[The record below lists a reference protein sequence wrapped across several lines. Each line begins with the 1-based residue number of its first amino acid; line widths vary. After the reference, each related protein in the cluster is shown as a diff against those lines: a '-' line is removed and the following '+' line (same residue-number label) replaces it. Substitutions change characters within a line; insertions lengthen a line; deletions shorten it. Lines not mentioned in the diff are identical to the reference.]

1 MAVYGRIEE
10 VSETI
15 QSNEIENRLDRNLE
29 SHVEK
34 EEQVAFPFFRL
45 IIGSTIATVF
55 SVVIPL
61 LLDMVSPSQ
70 AQDLYIG
77 WALHQGGQLYSSY
90 YAGQGL
96 LYYLLLYITQGGILF
111 ALVEWLALLGG
122 GYFLFSSTDYLTGQR
137 EQAKQ
142 LLTIFYILVSG
153 LGFGGG
159 YATILALPFLFAG
172 FSLVARY
179 LSNPTHDKGFLRL
192 GIFLA
197 LSFFIE
203 PLTSILFTVVV
214 TIGLFVFNV
223 GHGRFA
229 HGVYQFFAAALGFS
243 LIFYTV
249 GYYVLA
255 SGGFGEALGSL
266 LYPIDSLKIF
276 TNPQLI
282 DHLLFY
288 GLLTVGL
295 GALVLV
301 FLGLFQSKASRLYVI
316 SVPASFVFL
325 FALFLLIFSQEP
337 LHGSRLILILPFL
350 LLLLMTSIRGKHS
363 ARGARRRGREEVPTL
378 WKKFMK
384 GNLYLPIL
392 GVLYLIAIPFVA
404 RFVVLH
410 PVSYGEQH
418 QVVDRIKQ
426 ETSEGDQIYIWDS
439 HVQMY
444 KESQRLAGSMF
455 PSPLLYTNTEENK
468 TSLIN
473 DLKENQPK
481 LIVVNDKLAL
491 WSEVETLLKEN
502 YQQVKTDYSEFKVY
516 KIK

>member
-1 MAVYGRIEE
+1 MGLPV
-10 VSETI
+10 
-15 QSNEIENRLDRNLE
+15 
-29 SHVEK
+29 
-34 EEQVAFPFFRL
+34 
-45 IIGSTIATVF
+45 
-55 SVVIPL
+55 

-122 GYFLFSSTDYLTGQR
+122 GYFLFSATDYLTGQR
-137 EQAKQ
+137 DQAKQ

-179 LSNPTHDKGFLRL
+179 LSNPNNDKGFLSL
-192 GIFLA
+192 GILLA

-203 PLTSILFTVVV
+203 PLTSLLFTAVV

-223 GHGRFA
+223 GHGRFI
-229 HGVYQFFAAALGFS
+229 HGIYQFFTTALGFS
-243 LIFYTV
+243 LLFYPL
-249 GYYVLA
+249 GYYVII
-255 SGGFGEALGSL
+255 SGGFGEALSRF
-266 LYPIDSLKIF
+266 LYPFTSMMAF
-276 TNPQLI
+276 TNPQLAENA
-282 DHLLFY
+282 LFY
-288 GLLTVGL
+288 GLLTFGL
-295 GALVLV
+295 GSFILV

-316 SVPASFVFL
+316 SVPASFVLL
-325 FALFLLIFSQEP
+325 FVLALLLLSREP
-337 LHGSRLILILPFL
+337 LHGSHLILILLFL

-363 ARGARRRGREEVPTL
+363 ARGARCRRREEVPTL
-378 WKKFMK
+378 WKKFMR

-392 GVLYLIAIPFVA
+392 VVFYLIAVPFVA
-404 RFVVLH
+404 RFVLH
-410 PVSYGEQH
+410 PASYSEQH
-418 QVVDRIKQ
+418 QVVDRIRQ

-439 HVQMY
+439 HVQIY
-444 KESQRLAGSMF
+444 KESQRLSGSMF

-481 LIVVNDKLAL
+481 VIVVNDKVAL

>member
-10 VSETI
+10 VSEMI

-45 IIGSTIATVF
+45 IIGSTIATIF
-55 SVVIPL
+55 SVVLPL

-96 LYYLLLYITQGGILF
+96 IYYLLLYITQGGILF
-111 ALVEWLALLGG
+111 ALVEWLAFLGG
-122 GYFLFSSTDYLTGQR
+122 GYFLFSATDYLTGQR
-137 EQAKQ
+137 DQAKQ

-159 YATILALPFLFAG
+159 YAMILALPFLFAG

-179 LSNPTHDKGFLRL
+179 LSNPNHDKGFLRL

-197 LSFFIE
+197 LAFFIE
-203 PLTSILFTVVV
+203 PLTSLLFTVVV

-223 GHGRFA
+223 GHGRFI
-229 HGVYQFFAAALGFS
+229 HGIYQFFATALGFS
-243 LIFYTV
+243 LLFYPL
-249 GYYVLA
+249 GYYVII
-255 SGGFGEALGSL
+255 SGGFGEAQESL
-266 LYPIDSLKIF
+266 LYPITSLQIF
-276 TNPQLI
+276 NNSQLM

-288 GLLTVGL
+288 GLLTFGL

-301 FLGLFQSKASRLYVI
+301 FLGLFQSKESRLYVI

-325 FALFLLIFSQEP
+325 FGLVLLIFSQEP

-350 LLLLMTSIRGKHS
+350 LLLLMTSIRGEHS
-363 ARGARRRGREEVPTL
+363 GRMARRRRREEVPTL
-378 WKKFMK
+378 WKKFMR

-392 GVLYLIAIPFVA
+392 VVVYLITVPFVA
-404 RFVVLH
+404 RFVLH
-410 PVSYGEQH
+410 PASYSEQH

-426 ETSEGDQIYIWDS
+426 ETSEGDRIYIWDS
-439 HVQMY
+439 HVQIY

-455 PSPLLYTNTEENK
+455 SSPLLYTNTEENK

-481 LIVVNDKLAL
+481 MILVNDKVPV
-491 WSEVETLLKEN
+491 WSEVETILKEN
-502 YQQVKTDYSEFKVY
+502 YQQLKTDYSEFKVY

>member
-10 VSETI
+10 VSEMI

-45 IIGSTIATVF
+45 IIGSTIATIF
-55 SVVIPL
+55 SVVLPL

-122 GYFLFSSTDYLTGQR
+122 GDFLFSATDYLTGQR
-137 EQAKQ
+137 DQAKQ
-142 LLTIFYILVSG
+142 LLIIFYILVSG

-159 YATILALPFLFAG
+159 YATILALPFLLAG

-179 LSNPTHDKGFLRL
+179 LSNPNNDKGFLRL
-192 GIFLA
+192 GLLLA

-203 PLTSILFTVVV
+203 PLTSLLFTAVV

-223 GHGRFA
+223 GHGRFI
-229 HGVYQFFAAALGFS
+229 HGIYQFFAAALGFS
-243 LIFYTV
+243 LIFYPV

-266 LYPIDSLKIF
+266 LYPVDSLQIF

-288 GLLTVGL
+288 GLLTFGL
-295 GALVLV
+295 GALVLI

-325 FALFLLIFSQEP
+325 FGLLLLIFSQEP
-337 LHGSRLILILPFL
+337 LHGSHLILILPFL
-350 LLLLMTSIRGKHS
+350 LLLLMTSIRGEHS
-363 ARGARRRGREEVPTL
+363 GRMARRRRREEVPTL
-378 WKKFMK
+378 WKKFMR

-392 GVLYLIAIPFVA
+392 VVVYLIAVPFVA
-404 RFVVLH
+404 RFVLH
-410 PVSYGEQH
+410 PASYSEQH

-426 ETSEGDQIYIWDS
+426 ETSEGDRIYIWDS
-439 HVQMY
+439 HVQIY

-455 PSPLLYTNTEENK
+455 SSPLLYTNTEENK

-481 LIVVNDKLAL
+481 MILVNDKVPV
-491 WSEVETLLKEN
+491 WSEVETILKEN

>member
-1 MAVYGRIEE
+1 MAVYGKIEE
-10 VSETI
+10 VSEMI

-45 IIGSTIATVF
+45 IIGSTIATIF
-55 SVVIPL
+55 SVVLPL

-122 GYFLFSSTDYLTGQR
+122 GYFLFSATDYLTGQR
-137 EQAKQ
+137 DQAKQ
-142 LLTIFYILVSG
+142 LLIIFYILVSG

-159 YATILALPFLFAG
+159 YATILALPFLLAG

-179 LSNPTHDKGFLRL
+179 LSNPNNDKGFLRL
-192 GIFLA
+192 GLLLA

-203 PLTSILFTVVV
+203 PLTSLLFTAVV

-223 GHGRFA
+223 GHGRFI
-229 HGVYQFFAAALGFS
+229 HGIYQFFAAALGFS
-243 LIFYTV
+243 LIFYPV

-266 LYPIDSLKIF
+266 LYPVDSLQIF

-288 GLLTVGL
+288 GLLTFGL
-295 GALVLV
+295 GALVLI

-325 FALFLLIFSQEP
+325 FGLLLLIFSQEP
-337 LHGSRLILILPFL
+337 LHGSHLILILPFL
-350 LLLLMTSIRGKHS
+350 LLLLMTSIRGEHS
-363 ARGARRRGREEVPTL
+363 GRMARRRRREEVPTL
-378 WKKFMK
+378 WKKFMR

-392 GVLYLIAIPFVA
+392 VVVYLIAVPFVA
-404 RFVVLH
+404 RFVLH
-410 PVSYGEQH
+410 PASYSEQH

-426 ETSEGDQIYIWDS
+426 ETSEGDRIYIWDS
-439 HVQMY
+439 HVQIY

-455 PSPLLYTNTEENK
+455 SSPLLYTNTEENK

-481 LIVVNDKLAL
+481 MILVNDKVPL
-491 WSEVETLLKEN
+491 WSEVETILKEN

>member
-10 VSETI
+10 VSEMI

-45 IIGSTIATVF
+45 IIGSTIATIF
-55 SVVIPL
+55 SVVLPL

-77 WALHQGGQLYSSY
+77 WAWHQGGQLYSSY
-90 YAGQGL
+90 YASHGL
-96 LYYLLLYITQGGILF
+96 IYYLLLYITQGGILF

-122 GYFLFSSTDYLTGQR
+122 GYFLFSSTENLTGQR

-172 FSLVARY
+172 FSFIAAY
-179 LSNPTHDKGFLRL
+179 LSNPNHDKGFLRL

-203 PLTSILFTVVV
+203 PLTSLFFIAVV

-223 GHGRFA
+223 GHGRLA

-243 LIFYTV
+243 LIFYPV

-266 LYPIDSLKIF
+266 LYPIDSLQVL
-276 TNPQLI
+276 NPQLM
-282 DHLLFY
+282 DNVVFY
-288 GLLTVGL
+288 GLLTFGL
-295 GALVLV
+295 GALFLV

-316 SVPASFVFL
+316 SVPASFTFL
-325 FALFLLIFSQEP
+325 FVLALLLFSQEP

-363 ARGARRRGREEVPTL
+363 ARGARRRRREDVPTL

-392 GVLYLIAIPFVA
+392 VVVYLIAIPFVA
-404 RFVVLH
+404 RFVLH
-410 PVSYGEQH
+410 PASYREQH
-418 QVVDRIKQ
+418 QVVDRVKQ
-426 ETSEGDQIYIWDS
+426 ETSEEDQIYIWDS

-468 TSLIN
+468 ITLIH

-481 LIVVNDKLAL
+481 MIVVNDKVAL
-491 WSEVETLLKEN
+491 WSEAETLLKEN

>member
-10 VSETI
+10 VSEMI

-34 EEQVAFPFFRL
+34 EERLAFPFFRL

-55 SVVIPL
+55 SVVLPL

-96 LYYLLLYITQGGILF
+96 LYYLLLYITQGDILF

-122 GYFLFSSTDYLTGQR
+122 GYFLFSATDYLTGQR
-137 EQAKQ
+137 DQAKQ

-159 YATILALPFLFAG
+159 YATIVALPFLFAG

-179 LSNPTHDKGFLRL
+179 LSNPNHDKGFLRL
-192 GIFLA
+192 GLFLA

-203 PLTSILFTVVV
+203 PLTSLLFTAVVM
-214 TIGLFVFNV
+214 ISLFVFNV
-223 GHGRFA
+223 GHGRFI

-243 LIFYTV
+243 LLFYPL
-249 GYYVLA
+249 GYYVII

-266 LYPIDSLKIF
+266 LYPIDSLQVF
-276 TNPQLI
+276 ANPKLM
-282 DHLLFY
+282 DNVVFY
-288 GLLTVGL
+288 GLLTFGL
-295 GALVLV
+295 GALFLV
-301 FLGLFQSKASRLYVI
+301 SLGLFQSKASRLYVI

-325 FALFLLIFSQEP
+325 FVLALLLFSQEP

-350 LLLLMTSIRGKHS
+350 LLLLMTSIRGEHS
-363 ARGARRRGREEVPTL
+363 GRIARRRRREEVPTL
-378 WKKFMK
+378 WKKFMR

-392 GVLYLIAIPFVA
+392 VVVYLIAVPFVA
-404 RFVVLH
+404 RLVLH
-410 PVSYGEQH
+410 PASYSEQH

-439 HVQMY
+439 HVQIY

-468 TSLIN
+468 TTLIN
-473 DLKENQPK
+473 DLKEKQPK
-481 LIVVNDKLAL
+481 MILVNDKVAV

>member
-15 QSNEIENRLDRNLE
+15 QSNEIENGLDRNFE

-45 IIGSTIATVF
+45 IIGSTIATIF
-55 SVVIPL
+55 SVVLPL

-122 GYFLFSSTDYLTGQR
+122 GYFLFSATDYLTGQR
-137 EQAKQ
+137 DQAKQ
-142 LLTIFYILVSG
+142 LLIIFYILVSG

-159 YATILALPFLFAG
+159 YATILALPFLLAG

-179 LSNPTHDKGFLRL
+179 LSNPNNDKGFLRL
-192 GIFLA
+192 GLLLA

-203 PLTSILFTVVV
+203 PLTSLLFTAVV

-223 GHGRFA
+223 GHGRFI
-229 HGVYQFFAAALGFS
+229 HGIYQFFAAALGFS
-243 LIFYTV
+243 LIFYPV

-266 LYPIDSLKIF
+266 LYPVDSLQIF

-288 GLLTVGL
+288 GLLTFGL
-295 GALVLV
+295 GALVLI

-325 FALFLLIFSQEP
+325 FGLLLLIFSQEP
-337 LHGSRLILILPFL
+337 LHGSHLILILPFL
-350 LLLLMTSIRGKHS
+350 LLLLMTSIRGEHS
-363 ARGARRRGREEVPTL
+363 GRMARRRRREEVPTL
-378 WKKFMK
+378 WKKFMR

-392 GVLYLIAIPFVA
+392 VVVYLIAVPFVA
-404 RFVVLH
+404 RFVLH
-410 PVSYGEQH
+410 PASYSEQH

-426 ETSEGDQIYIWDS
+426 ETSEGDRIYIWDS
-439 HVQMY
+439 HVQIY

-455 PSPLLYTNTEENK
+455 SSPLLYTNTEENK

-481 LIVVNDKLAL
+481 MILVNDKVPV
-491 WSEVETLLKEN
+491 WSEVETILKEN

>member
-34 EEQVAFPFFRL
+34 EERVVFPFFRL

-55 SVVIPL
+55 SVVVPV

-70 AQDLYIG
+70 VQDLYIG

-122 GYFLFSSTDYLTGQR
+122 GYFLFSATDYLTGQR
-137 EQAKQ
+137 DQAKQ
-142 LLTIFYILVSG
+142 LLTIFYLLVSG

-179 LSNPTHDKGFLRL
+179 LSNPNNDKGFLRL
-192 GIFLA
+192 GILLA

-203 PLTSILFTVVV
+203 PLTSLLFTAVV

-223 GHGRFA
+223 GHGRFI
-229 HGVYQFFAAALGFS
+229 HGIYQFFTTALGFS
-243 LIFYTV
+243 LIFYPL
-249 GYYVLA
+249 GYYVII
-255 SGGFGEALGSL
+255 SGGFEEALSRF
-266 LYPIDSLKIF
+266 LYPF
-276 TNPQLI
+276 TSMVAVTNLQLAENA
-282 DHLLFY
+282 LFY
-288 GLLTVGL
+288 GLLTFGL
-295 GALVLV
+295 GTFILV

-316 SVPASFVFL
+316 SVPASFVLL
-325 FALFLLIFSQEP
+325 FILALLLLSRKP
-337 LHGSRLILILPFL
+337 LHGSHLILILPFL

-363 ARGARRRGREEVPTL
+363 ARGARCRRREEVPTL
-378 WKKFMK
+378 WKKFMR

-392 GVLYLIAIPFVA
+392 VVVYLIAVPFVA
-404 RFVVLH
+404 RFVLH
-410 PVSYGEQH
+410 PASYSEQH
-418 QVVDRIKQ
+418 QVVDRIRQ

-439 HVQMY
+439 HVQIY
-444 KESQRLAGSMF
+444 KESQRLSGSMF

-481 LIVVNDKLAL
+481 VIVVNDKVVL

-516 KIK
+516 KIKQ

>member
-10 VSETI
+10 VSEMI

-45 IIGSTIATVF
+45 IIGSTIATIF
-55 SVVIPL
+55 SVVLPL

-70 AQDLYIG
+70 TQDLYIG

-96 LYYLLLYITQGGILF
+96 IYYLLLYITQGGILF
-111 ALVEWLALLGG
+111 ALVEWLAFLGG
-122 GYFLFSSTDYLTGQR
+122 GYFLFSATDYLTGQR
-137 EQAKQ
+137 DQAKQ
-142 LLTIFYILVSG
+142 FLTIFYILVSG

-179 LSNPTHDKGFLRL
+179 LSNPNHDKGFLRL

-197 LSFFIE
+197 LAFFIE
-203 PLTSILFTVVV
+203 PLTSLLFTVVV

-223 GHGRFA
+223 RHGRFI
-229 HGVYQFFAAALGFS
+229 HGIYQFFATALGFS
-243 LIFYTV
+243 LLFYPL
-249 GYYVLA
+249 GYYVII
-255 SGGFGEALGSL
+255 SGGFGEAQESL
-266 LYPIDSLKIF
+266 LYPITSLQIF
-276 TNPQLI
+276 TNSQLM

-288 GLLTVGL
+288 GLLTFGL
-295 GALVLV
+295 GALVLI

-325 FALFLLIFSQEP
+325 FGLVLLIFSQEP
-337 LHGSRLILILPFL
+337 LHGSHLILILPFL
-350 LLLLMTSIRGKHS
+350 LLLLMTSIRGEHS
-363 ARGARRRGREEVPTL
+363 GRMARRRRREEVPTL
-378 WKKFMK
+378 WKKFMR

-392 GVLYLIAIPFVA
+392 VVVYLIAVPFVA
-404 RFVVLH
+404 RFVLH
-410 PVSYGEQH
+410 PASYSEQH

-426 ETSEGDQIYIWDS
+426 ETSEGDRIYIWDS
-439 HVQMY
+439 HVQIY

-455 PSPLLYTNTEENK
+455 SSPLLYTNTEENK

-481 LIVVNDKLAL
+481 MILVNDKVPV
-491 WSEVETLLKEN
+491 WSEVETILKEN
-502 YQQVKTDYSEFKVY
+502 YQQIKTDYSEFKVY

>member
-10 VSETI
+10 VSEMI

-45 IIGSTIATVF
+45 IIGSTIATIF
-55 SVVIPL
+55 SVVLPL

-96 LYYLLLYITQGGILF
+96 IYYLLLYITQGGILF

-122 GYFLFSSTDYLTGQR
+122 GYFLFSATDYLTGQR
-137 EQAKQ
+137 DQAKQ
-142 LLTIFYILVSG
+142 LLIIFYILVSG

-159 YATILALPFLFAG
+159 YATILALPFLLAG

-179 LSNPTHDKGFLRL
+179 LSNPNNDKGFLRL

-197 LSFFIE
+197 LAFFIE
-203 PLTSILFTVVV
+203 PLTSLLFTVVV

-223 GHGRFA
+223 GHGRFI
-229 HGVYQFFAAALGFS
+229 HGIYQFFATALGFS
-243 LIFYTV
+243 LLFYPL
-249 GYYVLA
+249 GYYVII
-255 SGGFGEALGSL
+255 SGGFGEAQESL
-266 LYPIDSLKIF
+266 LYPITSLQIF
-276 TNPQLI
+276 TNSQLM

-288 GLLTVGL
+288 GLLTFGL
-295 GALVLV
+295 GALVLI

-325 FALFLLIFSQEP
+325 FGLLLLIFSQEP
-337 LHGSRLILILPFL
+337 LHGSHLILILPFL
-350 LLLLMTSIRGKHS
+350 LLLLMTSIRGEHS
-363 ARGARRRGREEVPTL
+363 GRMARRRRREEVPTL
-378 WKKFMK
+378 WKKFMR
-384 GNLYLPIL
+384 GNLYLPL
-392 GVLYLIAIPFVA
+392 LVVFYLIAVPFVA
-404 RFVVLH
+404 RFVLH
-410 PVSYGEQH
+410 PASYSEQH

-426 ETSEGDQIYIWDS
+426 ETSEGDRIYIWDS
-439 HVQMY
+439 HVQIY

-455 PSPLLYTNTEENK
+455 SSPLLYTNTEENK

-481 LIVVNDKLAL
+481 MILVNDKVPV
-491 WSEVETLLKEN
+491 WSEVETILKEN

>member
-15 QSNEIENRLDRNLE
+15 QSNDIENRLDRNLE

-45 IIGSTIATVF
+45 IIGSTIATFF

-77 WALHQGGQLYSSY
+77 WAWHQGGQLYSSY
-90 YAGQGL
+90 YASHGL
-96 LYYLLLYITQGGILF
+96 IYYLLLYITQGGILF

-172 FSLVARY
+172 FSFIAAY
-179 LSNPTHDKGFLRL
+179 LSNPNHDKGFLRL

-203 PLTSILFTVVV
+203 PLTSLFFIAVV

-223 GHGRFA
+223 GHGRLA

-243 LIFYTV
+243 LIFYPV

-266 LYPIDSLKIF
+266 LYPIDSLQVL
-276 TNPQLI
+276 NPQLM
-282 DHLLFY
+282 DNVVFY
-288 GLLTVGL
+288 GLLTFGL
-295 GALVLV
+295 GALFLV

-325 FALFLLIFSQEP
+325 FGLVLLLFSQEP

-363 ARGARRRGREEVPTL
+363 ARGARRRSREEVPTL

-392 GVLYLIAIPFVA
+392 VVVYLIAIPFVA
-404 RFVVLH
+404 RFVLH
-410 PVSYGEQH
+410 PASYGEQH
-418 QVVDRIKQ
+418 QVVDRVKQ

-468 TSLIN
+468 ASLIH

-481 LIVVNDKLAL
+481 LIVVNDKEAL